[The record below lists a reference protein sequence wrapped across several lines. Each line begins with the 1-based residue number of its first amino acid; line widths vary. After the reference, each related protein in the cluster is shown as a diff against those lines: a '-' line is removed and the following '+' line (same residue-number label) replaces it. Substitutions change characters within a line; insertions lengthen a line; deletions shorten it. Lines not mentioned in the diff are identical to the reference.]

1 MLAKRDF
8 FEQHDGS
15 IRITH
20 PLLSHLAMTAAL
32 WRSPADDVAA
42 WVAAKLRGE
51 KARLRVRATLPK
63 VTAHSDLLGNEAKR
77 HALRWRMGGILE
89 APIPKACVECG
100 RALTSR
106 RRKFC
111 SSECGL
117 SFHGGSPPRIATLA
131 AARAA
136 GADPSQSE
144 SASRRRSESAVH
156 QASAVRE
163 WQSREGWSEQSDREL
178 RRWYLASVKPALAR
192 CRLIDIARAMGWS
205 RSYASSARQGRV
217 VPHPRHHGRLAELA
231 GVPKPAS
238 D

>member
-1 MLAKRDF
+1 VLKVVRPIVDLWLFFWIKETCFAKRDF

-20 PLLSHLAMTAAL
+20 PLISHLTMTASL

-51 KARLRVRATLPK
+51 KARLRLRATLPK
-63 VTAHSDLLGNEAKR
+63 VASHSDLLGGEAKR
-77 HALRWRMGGILE
+77 HALRWRIGGILE
-89 APIPKACVECG
+89 APIPKTCFECG
-100 RALTSR
+100 RALTSW

-117 SFHGGSPPRIATLA
+117 SFHGGSPPRIAALA

-144 SASRRRSESAVH
+144 AASRRRSESAVH
-156 QASAVRE
+156 QAAAVSE
-163 WQSREGWSEQSDREL
+163 WQCREGWSEQSDREL
-178 RRWYLASVKPALAR
+178 RRWYL
-192 CRLIDIARAMGWS
+192 CRAWPMACSTTGLVGA
-205 RSYASSARQGRV
+205 V
-217 VPHPRHHGRLAELA
+217 C
-231 GVPKPAS
+231 
-238 D
+238 